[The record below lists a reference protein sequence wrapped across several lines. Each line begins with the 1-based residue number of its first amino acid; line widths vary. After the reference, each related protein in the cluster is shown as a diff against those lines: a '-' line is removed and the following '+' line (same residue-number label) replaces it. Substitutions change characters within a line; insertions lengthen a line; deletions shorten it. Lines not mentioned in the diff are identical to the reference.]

1 MSRPD
6 ESSTQDENSSLGGLF
21 SSGVIYAIAAIAQ
34 KGLQFFLLP
43 VYGYYLS
50 EEQWGVWAS
59 MTLFSNL
66 LFGTLAIGLP
76 SAIMKCYHRDCD
88 TEEERSALLGTALA
102 IALPFLFIGVS
113 LAWWRAPQISAFLL
127 QGDTQFAHFV
137 RLAASSGFFSGTLAL
152 LFARLRAE
160 EKAVLYCIGTLS
172 QFALALVLNIVFVV
186 VAQLGVE
193 GILLGNLISNAAV
206 VPLGF
211 WLVRRSSRFTLRRR
225 LAVPLLAF
233 GIQLVPTFFAQFA
246 IDQSNVWFVANFETL
261 ARAGIYDVGYK
272 IGRIMELCIVWPFQL
287 AWPAFA
293 YGISRQSGHRLTYAN
308 TLAYLLAAMSFVGL
322 GLILVSRLGLDILLP
337 KGDFAAANAIVPLIV
352 LAYALNGIPYCVGP
366 AIHIH
371 GKTRYISYL
380 TALAAASHLLLC
392 TFLVPRYGIVGA
404 ASVTVS
410 SYLFIAIGTVICAER
425 LHEVG
430 YQYLRLAKAVIP
442 AFLLFGVSTQLSQ
455 DLTPLNAVAH
465 AGLILAYP
473 TLLLALGF
481 FDAAERRW
489 LLELARSG
497 PRRALAKRASDED
510 HSRDVPR

>member
-1 MSRPD
+1 MSPP
-6 ESSTQDENSSLGGLF
+6 EEPSAKDENSSLGGLF
-21 SSGVIYAIAAIAQ
+21 SSGIIYAISAIAQ

-43 VYGYYLS
+43 VYGFYLS
-50 EEQWGVWAS
+50 EEQWGIWAS

-76 SAIMKCYHRDCD
+76 SAIMKCYHRDCESD
-88 TEEERSALLGTALA
+88 EERSALLGTALA
-102 IALPFLFIGVS
+102 IALPFLFVGVS
-113 LAWWRAPQISAFLL
+113 IAWLLAPRISAFLL
-127 QGDTQFAHFV
+127 QGDAEFAHFV
-137 RLAASSGFFSGTLAL
+137 RLAAASGFFSGTLAL

-172 QFALALVLNIVFVV
+172 QFALALTLNILFVV
-186 VAQLGVE
+186 VAQRGVE

-211 WLVRRSSRFTLRRR
+211 WLVRHSSRFALRRR
-225 LAVPLLAF
+225 LATPLLAF

-272 IGRIMELCIVWPFQL
+272 VGRIMELCIVWPFQL

-293 YGISRQSGHRLTYAN
+293 YGISKQSGHRRTYAN

-322 GLILVSRLGLDILLP
+322 GLILASRLGLEILLP
-337 KGDFAAANAIVPLIV
+337 KGDFATANAIVPLIV
-352 LAYALNGIPYCVGP
+352 LAYGLNGIPYCVGP

-392 TFLVPRYGIVGA
+392 TFLVPRFGIVGA

-425 LHEVG
+425 LHHVG
-430 YQYLRLAKAVIP
+430 FQYLRIAKAVLP
-442 AFLLFGVSTQLSQ
+442 AFLLFGLATR
-455 DLTPLNAVAH
+455 LTNELTVKGALAH

-473 TLLLALGF
+473 VLLLVLGF
-481 FDAAERRW
+481 FDAEERRW
-489 LLELARSG
+489 LSDLARSG
-497 PRRALAKRASDED
+497 PRQALARLTG
-510 HSRDVPR
+510 R